1 MDYGGGHAA
10 EKGAAP
16 PQPPPAPPPLR
27 RINTAH
33 HQPQHRR
40 ASAST
45 SASSS
50 SSSSSS
56 RISSHNLNPNPSTS
70 SDSASPTRHDA
81 HGAAPRA
88 SHAVG
93 SSYCYGGGGGEAHS
107 LNHRPRLQL
116 DGNGVS
122 GACRKDEIYIE
133 KLERELRNC
142 SQEIEYLQD
151 QLNLRNVEA
160 NFIGEHVHS
169 LELKLME
176 LEKLNDE
183 ANSRCLVLMEE
194 LNRKAAELQ
203 NSALEI
209 QKLETIVLDSQ
220 CEVESLK
227 LDITAQEEKC
237 FEADSFSGQQ
247 LAQEEARLALQLR
260 QAELQLSEAQ
270 QVINSLEGEN
280 KQLKELL
287 LERDAK
293 TKRSF
298 STVEEKF
305 DNLLKQ
311 YKETS
316 ASIGSKVDEAF
327 LLEIKRGSEAFLLAL
342 NKELSLP
349 HEMGNFEDFLGQFL
363 SKLAV
368 VTACDQHIKYEIE
381 KMANQIQES
390 EGLIKQLKEELRE
403 EKLKAKEEA
412 EDLTQEMAELRY
424 QITGML
430 EEEYKRRAFI
440 EQASIKRIQEL
451 EAQVIKE
458 QKKSIAALRR
468 YQEAQQLATT
478 RSLEIK
484 KLRNALKRFHSATN
498 SGTDERLESCPCGSC
513 DESLCSMDNLVGSS
527 TDSEA
532 LEKPLVQDLI
542 QWYPDDNASI
552 I

>member
-1 MDYGGGHAA
+1 M
-10 EKGAAP
+10 
-16 PQPPPAPPPLR
+16 
-27 RINTAH
+27 
-33 HQPQHRR
+33 
-40 ASAST
+40 
-45 SASSS
+45 
-50 SSSSSS
+50 
-56 RISSHNLNPNPSTS
+56 
-70 SDSASPTRHDA
+70 
-81 HGAAPRA
+81 
-88 SHAVG
+88 
-93 SSYCYGGGGGEAHS
+93 
-107 LNHRPRLQL
+107 
-116 DGNGVS
+116 
-122 GACRKDEIYIE
+122 
-133 KLERELRNC
+133 
-142 SQEIEYLQD
+142 QD

-260 QAELQLSEAQ
+260 EAELQLSEAQ

-349 HEMGNFEDFLGQFL
+349 HEMG
-363 SKLAV
+363 
-368 VTACDQHIKYEIE
+368 
-381 KMANQIQES
+381 
-390 EGLIKQLKEELRE
+390 
-403 EKLKAKEEA
+403 
-412 EDLTQEMAELRY
+412 
-424 QITGML
+424 
-430 EEEYKRRAFI
+430 
-440 EQASIKRIQEL
+440 
-451 EAQVIKE
+451 
-458 QKKSIAALRR
+458 
-468 YQEAQQLATT
+468 
-478 RSLEIK
+478 
-484 KLRNALKRFHSATN
+484 
-498 SGTDERLESCPCGSC
+498 
-513 DESLCSMDNLVGSS
+513 
-527 TDSEA
+527 
-532 LEKPLVQDLI
+532 
-542 QWYPDDNASI
+542 
-552 I
+552 